1 MKKNLLVLF
10 GGASS
15 EYEVSL
21 RSATS
26 VIRNVPSSKYEL
38 VTVGITKDGRWL
50 FYDGDPLNIES
61 DTWQTHRSCAAA
73 ALSTDAPARLMILRG
88 ERIEYKNIDVA
99 FPVLHGKNGEDGTV
113 QGLLEL
119 SSIPYV
125 GCGVLSSSMCMD
137 KAITNAVLDISGIAQ
152 ARWLSVKKHEYFA
165 SPAEFGK
172 KAADYLGF
180 PLFVK
185 PANAGSSVG
194 ISKVKDS
201 GALNA
206 AMEKAFEHDVKVVLE
221 EGIDGHEIECAV
233 LGNDLPKASTPG
245 EVVPCNEF
253 YDYEAKYIDGDS
265 ALIIPAKLPAETIE
279 AVRRT
284 ALKAYKALGCSGLS
298 RVDFF
303 VRKSDGAVLL
313 NELNTIPGFT
323 SISMYAKLWESDGL
337 PYGELVDKL
346 ICLAFERKN

>member
-1 MKKNLLVLF
+1 MKNLLILF

-21 RSATS
+21 RSAAS
-26 VIRNVPSSKYEL
+26 VIRNVPGEKYR
-38 VTVGITKDGRWL
+38 VITVGITADGRWL
-50 FYDGDPLNIES
+50 FYDGDTESIEN
-61 DTWQTHRSCAAA
+61 DTWQKNASCVPAVLCA
-73 ALSTDAPARLMILRG
+73 DAPARLMLTQG
-88 ERIEYKNIDVA
+88 DGVEYINIDVV

-113 QGLLEL
+113 QGLFEL
-119 SSIPYV
+119 SGVPYV
-125 GCGVLSSSMCMD
+125 GCGVLSSAMCMD
-137 KAITNAVLDISGIAQ
+137 KAITNAVADISGIAQ
-152 ARWLSVKKHEYFA
+152 AKWLSVKKHEYDD
-165 SPAEFGK
+165 SPEAFCG
-172 KAADYLGF
+172 KAAEYLGF

-194 ISKVKDS
+194 ISKVK
-201 GALNA
+201 GADGLRE
-206 AMEKAFEHDVKVVLE
+206 AMEKAFAHDTKVVLE
-221 EGIDGHEIECAV
+221 EGILGREIECAV
-233 LGNDLPKASTPG
+233 LGNTNPCASTPG

-265 ALIIPAKLPAETIE
+265 ALIIPAKLPAQTLDEI
-279 AVRRT
+279 RRT
-284 ALKAYKALGCSGLS
+284 AVKAYTALDCSGLA

-303 VRKSDGAVLL
+303 VRNSDSAVLL

-346 ICLAFERKN
+346 ITLALERKS